1 MEKHEKQMFSGLLYC
16 AECGGKMYQCRTTNI
31 VTEPY
36 AKYNQKSGYH
46 TDDDRTCCINDI
58 TRCSDCYQTCK

>member
-1 MEKHEKQMFSGLLYC
+1 MNCNCSDRVIYMS
-16 AECGGKMYQCRTTNI
+16 NI